1 MIGWFM
7 VLSFVL
13 GFGLTWVYVVRS
25 VSRTVDPV
33 DARRVAGTAGRPL
46 VRQRRVSAA
55 RDSDLDS
62 DLDSDSDSDIDPDD
76 EVVDG
81 EGSRGAG
88 SAVRRRS
95 PVVPRV
101 VEFEDDTETFYE
113 RER

>member
-46 VRQRRVSAA
+46 VRQRRVSTA

-62 DLDSDSDSDIDPDD
+62 ALIHRP
-76 EVVDG
+76 
-81 EGSRGAG
+81 GAG
-88 SAVRRRS
+88 IPARLDRRS
-95 PVVPRV
+95 AP
-101 VEFEDDTETFYE
+101 
-113 RER
+113 

>member
-62 DLDSDSDSDIDPDD
+62 DSDSDIDPDD

-95 PVVPRV
+95 PVAPRV

-113 RER
+113 REH

>member
-62 DLDSDSDSDIDPDD
+62 DSDSDIDPDD

>member
-62 DLDSDSDSDIDPDD
+62 ASDSDIDPDN

>member
-62 DLDSDSDSDIDPDD
+62 DIDPDD

-113 RER
+113 REH